1 MSAASADC
9 GQMKEKT
16 IHCSDTVLLMSVWR
30 LDIAPQIKKNK
41 VLRPEEFH
49 AAANLSRPVFPVARN
64 QGAHINNVN
73 DHNAA

>member
-1 MSAASADC
+1 
-9 GQMKEKT
+9 MKK
-16 IHCSDTVLLMSVWR
+16 
-30 LDIAPQIKKNK
+30 KKNAQ

-73 DHNAA
+73 DHNAALNK